1 MKIMKT
7 LNSVDLNEVNDTSK
21 QILSA
26 VKDSI
31 GMIPNLY
38 TAMGT
43 SDKLLSG
50 FLEFTN
56 TLKSGEFTQKEYE
69 VIALAT
75 SQANNCNYCLS
86 AHTTLAK
93 MNGFTEAETLAIRSN
108 SMSNTKINALASLAS
123 EMSATKGHPSETI
136 VNNFFEA
143 GYNKTAFTELIGI
156 MALTTI
162 TNYVYHNGQFAIDF
176 PKAKQLEHIEI

>member
-1 MKIMKT
+1 MKT

-21 QILSA
+21 QILLDI
-26 VKDSI
+26 KDSI

-69 VIALAT
+69 VIALVT
-75 SQANNCNYCLS
+75 SQANHCNYCIS

-93 MNGFTEAETLAIRSN
+93 MNGFTEDETLGIRSK
-108 SMSNTKINALASLAS
+108 SISDTKINALASLAYEIS
-123 EMSATKGHPSETI
+123 STKGHPSEVT
-136 VNNFFEA
+136 VHNFLKA
-143 GYNKTAFTELIGI
+143 GYNKAAFAELIGI

-162 TNYVYHNGQFAIDF
+162 TNYIYHNGGFGIDF
-176 PKAKQLEHIEI
+176 PKAQQLEEHIEI

>member
-1 MKIMKT
+1 MKT

-38 TAMGT
+38 TAMGS

-75 SQANNCNYCLS
+75 SQANACNYCLS

-93 MNGFTEAETLAIRSN
+93 MNGFSEDETLEIRSK
-108 SMSNTKINALASLAS
+108 SIADTKLNALTTLAF
-123 EMSATKGHPSETI
+123 EMSATKGHPSEITT
-136 VNNFFEA
+136 NNFFDA
-143 GYNKTAFTELIGI
+143 GYNRAAFAELIGI

-176 PKAKQLEHIEI
+176 PKAQQLKEHIEI

>member
-1 MKIMKT
+1 MKT

-21 QILSA
+21 QILLSI
-26 VKDSI
+26 KDSI

-75 SQANNCNYCLS
+75 SQANQCNYCIS

-93 MNGFTEAETLAIRSN
+93 MNGFTADETLGIRYKSI
-108 SMSNTKINALASLAS
+108 SDTKLNALTSLAY
-123 EMSATKGHPSETI
+123 EMSSAKGHPADVT
-136 VNNFFEA
+136 VQNFLEA
-143 GYNKTAFTELIGI
+143 GYNKAAFAELIGI
-156 MALTTI
+156 MALTII
-162 TNYVYHNGQFAIDF
+162 TNYIYHNGGFGIDF
-176 PKAKQLEHIEI
+176 PKAQQLEEHIEI